1 MRKTTRILVIF
12 LLSVFIAVAAQA
24 KQPGRPD
31 VMYQYSTLEALL
43 AGVYDGQATFAD
55 LAKHG
60 DLGLGTFNALDGEM
74 VAMGGKFYQV
84 RANGKVLQ
92 AAPSQKTPFAN
103 LVFFRP
109 ERRIQIEK
117 PMTLAALEALI
128 NRNLPSPNLFYAFR
142 ISGLFSRIK
151 ARSVPAQKPPYPPLT
166 QVVKHQSVWNF
177 KNINGDVVGFRFP
190 PYVKGLN
197 VTGYHLHFLDKT
209 RQKGG
214 HLLDGAVSKAVVEID
229 YLYAMDLHLPKQG
242 AFLKTRLGKDTT
254 KAVHKV
260 EK

>member
-1 MRKTTRILVIF
+1 MRKTVRIIAIF
-12 LLSVFIAVAAQA
+12 LLTILLAAAAQA
-24 KQPGRPD
+24 KQPD
-31 VMYQYSTLEALL
+31 VLYQYSTLEALL
-43 AGVYDGQATFAD
+43 AGVYDGEKTFAH
-55 LAKHG
+55 LAKRG

-74 VAMGGKFYQV
+74 VALDGKFYQV
-84 RANGKVLQ
+84 RADGKVLQ
-92 AAPSQKTPFAN
+92 AAPDWKTPFAN

-109 ERRIQIEK
+109 ERRINIDK
-117 PMTLAALEALI
+117 PLDLNALQALMDKQ
-128 NRNLPSPNLFYAFR
+128 LPSKNLFYAFR

-151 ARSVPAQKPPYPPLT
+151 TRSVPAQKPPYPPLVA
-166 QVVKHQSVWNF
+166 VVKHQSVWNF
-177 KNINGDVVGFRFP
+177 ENINGDVVGFRFP

-214 HLLDGAVSKAVVEID
+214 HLLDGAAAKVVVEID
-229 YLYAMDLHLPKQG
+229 CLHGMKLELPQKG
-242 AFLKTRLGKDTT
+242 AFLKTRLGKDTS